1 MIRTTSLFLAFL
13 SVLAGA
19 HAGTLALL
27 YPDGTRLTI
36 DTVSTGPT
44 VQVPGAGSV
53 ESEQGTWHRVLRD
66 KQGKVLFA
74 YDIEAK
80 HLGLGTFR
88 ILIVPVLPGFAKK
101 IAVTGERVPTVADVR
116 DFSEIKTGESVKI
129 DILYNPFNGDRIYD
143 VLQPS
148 ISTVTGGIV
157 HHPPADDE
165 FSFSDMQ
172 VSVSGSSYH
181 YTHGGIITGAAA
193 RIHVPGHGPY
203 YLSLEQPPQ
212 EYRFQPAGRVD
223 GRKLTFAVGFD
234 SVEVTLDGPAIE
246 SKRILTKSNYHT
258 VWVYQDRQGGLETR
272 GGEVDVRTAD
282 DVLWLMPK
290 KK

>member
-1 MIRTTSLFLAFL
+1 MIRKIAFFVFLFA
-13 SVLAGA
+13 VAGA
-19 HAGTLALL
+19 RAGTLALV

-80 HLGLGTFR
+80 HLGPGTFR
-88 ILIVPVLPGFAKK
+88 ILIVPVLPSFAQKLG
-101 IAVTGERVPTVADVR
+101 AGGGRVPTVADAR
-116 DFSEIKTGESVKI
+116 DFSEVKTGESVKI

-148 ISTVTGGIV
+148 VSTVTGGLV
-157 HHPPADDE
+157 HRPPADDE
-165 FSFSDMQ
+165 FSFGDMQ
-172 VSVSGSSYH
+172 IAVNGAIYH
-181 YTHGGIITGAAA
+181 YHGGLTGAGA
-193 RIHVPGHGPY
+193 RIHVAGHWPY

-212 EYRFQPAGRVD
+212 EYRFQPAGRVE
-223 GRKLTFAVGFD
+223 GRKLTFAVGLD
-234 SVEVTLDGPAIE
+234 SVEIALDGPAIE
-246 SKRILTKSNYHT
+246 SKRILIKSNYHT